1 MIDKSF
7 VGQALDPI
15 TVDVEKGQLRF
26 FAKATG
32 QRDPVY
38 LDEVAA
44 RAAGYPSLPAPPT
57 FLFSLDLNQPDP
69 FRLYDDM
76 GVDLNRILHGE
87 QKFRYAAPICAGDSI
102 TLKTRIAD
110 IYDKKGGAMEFIVL
124 ETDATNQRGEDVGG
138 MTRVIVVRN

>member
-1 MIDKSF
+1 MIDRQF
-7 VGQALDPI
+7 IGHALSPL
-15 TVDVEKGQLRF
+15 TVDVEPGQLRF

-32 QRDPVY
+32 QADPVY
-38 LDEVAA
+38 HDEASA
-44 RAAGYPSLPAPPT
+44 RAAGYRALPAPPT

-69 FRLYDDM
+69 FALYTTL

-87 QKFRYAAPICAGDSI
+87 QRFRYGAQICAGDRI
-102 TLKTRIAD
+102 TLRTRIAD

-124 ETDATNQRGEDVGG
+124 ETDAVNQLGEDAGS